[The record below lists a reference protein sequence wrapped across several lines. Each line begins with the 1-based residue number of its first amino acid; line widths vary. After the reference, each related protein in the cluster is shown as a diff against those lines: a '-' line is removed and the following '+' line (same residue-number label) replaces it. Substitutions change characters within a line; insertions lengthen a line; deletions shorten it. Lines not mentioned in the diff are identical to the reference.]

1 MDLPNIL
8 NNRGPAAAAAAEQ
21 QLRQQLAQA
30 IPSKGRP
37 HTDAGSERVL
47 TPYVPESTLHS
58 SRNDQSLRTTRN
70 LTEAKRSDSPTHSAQ
85 PLPMLPAPYM
95 SQNGSINS
103 PTQDRKPTPR
113 QTVEH
118 DQSGSSHPLE
128 VSSAVKAFACSA
140 CAKGFARRS
149 DLARHGM
156 ETALTKLESSR
167 LT

>member
-8 NNRGPAAAAAAEQ
+8 NNRGPAAAAVAEQ
-21 QLRQQLAQA
+21 QLHQQLAQA
-30 IPSKGRP
+30 IHSNGRP
-37 HTDAGSERVL
+37 HSNTESERAL
-47 TPYVPESTLHS
+47 SPHVPESTIQPA
-58 SRNDQSLRTTRN
+58 RNVQSLQTHRSSP
-70 LTEAKRSDSPTHSAQ
+70 EAQRPNSPPHSGQ
-85 PLPMLPAPYM
+85 LLPMLPAPYV

-103 PTQDRKPTPR
+103 PLQGRNQNPR

-128 VSSAVKAFACSA
+128 VNSAVKAFACSA

-156 ETALTKLESSR
+156 GNCLHKA
-167 LT
+167 